1 MYNSFIENFFYT
13 SLKNKKQEIE
23 EEIEYSIDDFDILS
37 CDSSI
42 FIYLSDDSNDFLHFD
57 DFILE
62 YPLIL
67 NKKFISDLDDKYL
80 SDDKINKILN
90 DSFTFIINF
99 IEEKNYDLNVVIIAF
114 QIIFRFL
121 EMMKLYENVYKYLYT
136 VALKLSVQLEYFDSD
151 LDKMTDVAKI
161 FKLDNNLLIAIEKK
175 IILKFKGDFYMDSI
189 YHWFTENERKRLHED
204 KQLRNH
210 LYKYVSNHKIYLKSS
225 KENAKDFRLLYF

>member
-1 MYNSFIENFFYT
+1 MYTSSIENFLYT
-13 SLKNKKQEIE
+13 SFKNKKQKMEDV
-23 EEIEYSIDDFDILS
+23 IDDFDILS

-67 NKKFISDLDDKYL
+67 NKKFINDDKYL

-90 DSFTFIINF
+90 DSFIFIINF
-99 IEEKNYDLNVVIIAF
+99 VEEKNYYLNVVIIAF

-121 EMMKLYENVYKYLYT
+121 EIMKLKENVYKYLYT
-136 VALKLSVQLEYFDSD
+136 VALKLAVQLEYYDSE
-151 LDKMTDVAKI
+151 LENMNDVARI

-204 KQLRNH
+204 KQLRNN
-210 LYKYVSNHKIYLKSS
+210 LYKYVSNHEMYLKTS